1 MIIAGTTAHRAYTGI
16 LCSNRQNAFT
26 HTCSACQC
34 LDSSCAAAVG
44 TSSIGRQCIDN
55 AFTLTNT
62 TFREVRHNAKRV
74 IPAATAKC
82 AGDANQFPFPGN
94 TRHSI
99 FS

>member
-1 MIIAGTTAHRAYTGI
+1 LIIAGTTAHRAYTGI
-16 LCSNRQNAFT
+16 LCNNRQNAFT

-44 TSSIGRQCIDN
+44 TATIRRGSRDYSSSPTN
-55 AFTLTNT
+55 AT
-62 TFREVRHNAKRV
+62 RRKVWHNAKRV
-74 IPAATAKC
+74 IPAAPAKC
-82 AGDANQFPFPGN
+82 AGDANQFPSLGN